1 MKSSFYNIFFNIE
14 DKYYIYNTLST
25 SILAVPQDVISHL
38 KSNSIDNIDEHG
50 LEILKKNGMV
60 VKFDTNEGAI
70 YEHYYNSIQ
79 YCSNPEELR
88 LVILPTYNC
97 NLQCSYCFENCN
109 TTKSHL
115 TDDDISEIIAFV
127 ENELSLP
134 YRAYKRILLIL
145 FGGEPLL
152 YKNVCI
158 ELTSKISK
166 IANEKSLNFTS
177 KIITNATLI
186 NQDIITNLII
196 PNNMRIQITL
206 DGNKDVHD
214 SRRRYKSGNGSYDKI
229 NEVIHLL
236 NNNGCKDLID
246 LRLNIDKDNLDCVE
260 DVFNG
265 FHSLCGYLY
274 VGLLRAAG
282 NNSCRTNECITDND
296 YHINIRPKFKPFFKK
311 YKKELHNIAFGKK
324 RPCAMNRIGCY
335 VIDPEL
341 YVYKCENLVGEAA
354 YSVGR
359 IQNGFIKRNSQYYEQ
374 LSWSP
379 FRSELCKRCK
389 LLPAC
394 ASDCAYRCLK
404 HTGSMQNTHC
414 AMTEQ
419 ELIERVKLYIAD
431 NASDK

>member
-109 TTKSHL
+109 TAKSHL

-158 ELTSKISK
+158 ELTSKFL
-166 IANEKSLNFTS
+166 KS
-177 KIITNATLI
+177 
-186 NQDIITNLII
+186 Q
-196 PNNMRIQITL
+196 MR
-206 DGNKDVHD
+206 K
-214 SRRRYKSGNGSYDKI
+214 
-229 NEVIHLL
+229 
-236 NNNGCKDLID
+236 
-246 LRLNIDKDNLDCVE
+246 
-260 DVFNG
+260 
-265 FHSLCGYLY
+265 
-274 VGLLRAAG
+274 A
-282 NNSCRTNECITDND
+282 
-296 YHINIRPKFKPFFKK
+296 
-311 YKKELHNIAFGKK
+311 
-324 RPCAMNRIGCY
+324 
-335 VIDPEL
+335 
-341 YVYKCENLVGEAA
+341 
-354 YSVGR
+354 
-359 IQNGFIKRNSQYYEQ
+359 
-374 LSWSP
+374 
-379 FRSELCKRCK
+379 
-389 LLPAC
+389 
-394 ASDCAYRCLK
+394 
-404 HTGSMQNTHC
+404 
-414 AMTEQ
+414 
-419 ELIERVKLYIAD
+419 
-431 NASDK
+431 